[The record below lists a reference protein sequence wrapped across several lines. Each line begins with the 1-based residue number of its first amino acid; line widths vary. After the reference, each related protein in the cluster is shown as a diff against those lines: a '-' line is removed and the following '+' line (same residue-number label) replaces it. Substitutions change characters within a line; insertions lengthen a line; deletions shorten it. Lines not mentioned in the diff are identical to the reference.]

1 MKRLEI
7 LRLIISALVKPKL
20 RIVIPPLPQGCILD
34 IGAGGEGIIAQSAGS
49 NVIAVDKYRSEIQ
62 EAWDKAPDAEW
73 MVADGTK
80 LPFKSESL
88 DVATT
93 FFSCMYM
100 TDNVK
105 KEVFSEVQRILKRG
119 GEFLIWDV
127 QMAAKNKVFAIRL
140 AVDIEERTVKTIY
153 GVKAKDQTADSL
165 RHFLEQAGFETEVI
179 TDSKNWFFIK
189 AVRV

>member
-165 RHFLEQAGFETEVI
+165 CHFLEQAGFETEVI